1 SPAAWH
7 GDGCCSQSS
16 TRFAPDPQGLALAL
30 CSCSRSDP
38 VRGGA
43 SGGHAVTGSSRHGYD
58 CRLEQGATSGGL
70 SVMEKKLTDL
80 LPGSQGRHVQLSGRD
95 RWDRDLALG
104 RAAQHEAVGDAL
116 HVCFGPGD
124 DPVTCEL
131 PEEAGVALDPLTDP

>member
-1 SPAAWH
+1 M
-7 GDGCCSQSS
+7 
-16 TRFAPDPQGLALAL
+16 
-30 CSCSRSDP
+30 
-38 VRGGA
+38 
-43 SGGHAVTGSSRHGYD
+43 
-58 CRLEQGATSGGL
+58 LEQGATSGGL

-95 RWDRDLALG
+95 RWDRDLAPG

-131 PEEAGVALDPLTDP
+131 PEEAGVALDPLTDPIQTHPTGRPLGIECARQSWTQ